1 MPIAPHG
8 GTLINRRLPA
18 SEAEAMLHE
27 NESAR
32 RLPLNHRAK
41 SDLYLIAIGALS
53 PLEGFMDRAAYESV
67 VETMHLPSGD
77 VFSVPVTL
85 PVSQAFFQAAKPGEK
100 IVLTD
105 ENDAP
110 QAILNVSEAF
120 ERDLK
125 REAREVYRTEDEA
138 HPGVAAIYEAGPY
151 LLGGTIDYVN
161 PSPELEF
168 PEYNLTPED
177 TRAKFRELGWDTV
190 VAFQTRNPIHRA
202 HEYIIKCG
210 MEVVDGLLLHPLVGP
225 TKKDDIP
232 ADVRMNCYQTILKHY
247 FPQDRYVLSVLP
259 AAMRYAGPREAIFHA
274 IMRKNYGC
282 THFIVGRDHAGV
294 GDYYGTYDAQKIFDE
309 IDLENFGLWPLKFE
323 HSFWCKLTGQMATA
337 KTSPA
342 GKDDKIF
349 LSGTKV
355 REMLRNGELPPKEFS
370 RPEVAKVLMEW
381 ATGNKQ
387 PA

>member
-1 MPIAPHG
+1 MA
-8 GTLINRRLPA
+8 
-18 SEAEAMLHE
+18 
-27 NESAR
+27 
-32 RLPLNHRAK
+32 
-41 SDLYLIAIGALS
+41 DLYLIAIGALS
-53 PLEGFMDRAAYESV
+53 PLEGFMDELSYKSV

-85 PVSQAFFQAAKPGEK
+85 PVEKSFYDGASKGEK
-100 IVLTD
+100 ILLTD
-105 ENDAP
+105 EGGTV
-110 QAILNVSEAF
+110 QAVMTVESMF

-125 REAREVYRTEDEA
+125 TEATEVYRTDEEA
-138 HPGVAAIYEAGPY
+138 HPGVAAIYEQGPY
-151 LLGGTIDYVN
+151 CLGGPIDYVN
-161 PSPELEF
+161 QNPELEF
-168 PEYNLTPED
+168 PAYNLTPAQ
-177 TRAKFRELGWDTV
+177 TRAKFEELGWETI

-202 HEYIIKCG
+202 HEYIIKVG
-210 MEVVDGLLLHPLVGP
+210 MEIVDGLLLHPLVGP

-232 ADVRMNCYQTILKHY
+232 ADVRMECYHTILKHY

-274 IMRKNYGC
+274 IMRKNYGV

-294 GDYYGTYDAQKIFDE
+294 GSYYGTYDAQKIFDD
-309 IDLENFGLWPLKFE
+309 IDLEKFGLLPLKFE

-355 REMLRNGELPPKEFS
+355 REMLKNGELPPPEFS
-370 RPEVAKVLMEW
+370 RPEVAKVLMQW
-381 ATGNKQ
+381 AQN
-387 PA
+387 A